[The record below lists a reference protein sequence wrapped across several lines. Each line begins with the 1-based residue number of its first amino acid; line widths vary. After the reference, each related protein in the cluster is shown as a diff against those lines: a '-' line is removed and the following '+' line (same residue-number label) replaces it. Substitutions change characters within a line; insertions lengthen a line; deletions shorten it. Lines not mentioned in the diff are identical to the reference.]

1 VLHKRANG
9 LRASLEIDLSFSE
22 SEAEADVREGGVLE
36 DIQDSC
42 PEEIV
47 SVKTLSAEQLITAP

>member
-1 VLHKRANG
+1 VKARP
-9 LRASLEIDLSFSE
+9 
-22 SEAEADVREGGVLE
+22 EADVREGGVFE

-47 SVKTLSAEQLITAP
+47 SVTTLAAEPNPELE